1 MSKPQV
7 ELVAGLGW
15 RVGGSWVGGVASGLM
30 FVGWCV
36 GGCLCVCGLG
46 WCVDNGGLVDEL
58 NESVVVLMG

>member
-1 MSKPQV
+1 
-7 ELVAGLGW
+7 
-15 RVGGSWVGGVASGLM
+15 M
-30 FVGWCV
+30 FVGWWV